1 MSRKFET
8 QMKDKKYIS
17 TNRKLFFWI
26 KGLNI
31 LTMTILSK
39 LALIFNE
46 ILVKILRHV
55 LHLATIIYP
64 IYKMPLKTEQK
75 IKLKLAILDNRQNQS

>member
-1 MSRKFET
+1 
-8 QMKDKKYIS
+8 
-17 TNRKLFFWI
+17 
-26 KGLNI
+26 
-31 LTMTILSK
+31 MTILSK

-55 LHLATIIYP
+55 LHLSAIIYH